1 MRKIHAMELSQKL
14 QAILQKL
21 ERVQA
26 KMAELEADN
35 NALRNERTILTE
47 KLRRAKAAVAENKKE
62 AAGAEQNTEDAG
74 GRALSEQDIRQQID
88 RYLSEIDKCI
98 EWLSAQ

>member
-1 MRKIHAMELSQKL
+1 MELSHKL
-14 QAILQKL
+14 QDILLKL
-21 ERVQA
+21 ERIQA

-35 NALRNERTILTE
+35 AALREERTVLSE
-47 KLRRAKAAVAENKKE
+47 KLRQAKAVVAENRME
-62 AAGAEQNTEDAG
+62 VAGAGQTKEDVS

-88 RYLSEIDKCI
+88 RYISEIDKCI